1 MANLKRVKFLDP
13 EFEAPV
19 KDPAAMSAEYMRRKQ
34 TLDKNLQ
41 KVIDTNRVAPL
52 KVLKKSKKEIEDEK
66 KAQEDELANNPLA
79 KLMESGKPK
88 NAQPAEEDAFADGFI
103 RSKRNTQLRV
113 K

>member
-1 MANLKRVKFLDP
+1 
-13 EFEAPV
+13 
-19 KDPAAMSAEYMRRKQ
+19 
-34 TLDKNLQ
+34 
-41 KVIDTNRVAPL
+41 VIDTNRVAPL

-113 K
+113 KQELLSQIR